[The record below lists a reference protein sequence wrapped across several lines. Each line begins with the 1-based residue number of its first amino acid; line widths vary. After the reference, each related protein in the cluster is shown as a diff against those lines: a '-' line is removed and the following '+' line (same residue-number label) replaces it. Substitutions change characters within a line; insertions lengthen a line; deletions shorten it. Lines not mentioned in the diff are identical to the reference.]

1 MSGTDSC
8 PASSSL
14 GRVSDSS
21 AMSSLGGVEGGWSH
35 HADRDTRLIGLSL
48 FVELSHSLVGFLL
61 VEFSF
66 TEFFEFLIVEFLFVE
81 FLIVEFSFVD
91 SKHLELICNSKL

>member
-14 GRVSDSS
+14 GRASDSS

-35 HADRDTRLIGLSL
+35 HADRDTRLIGRSTFCRVFACRIFACRV
-48 FVELSHSLVGFLL
+48 FVYRVFR
-61 VEFSF
+61 VFDCR
-66 TEFFEFLIVEFLFVE
+66 VFVCRV
-81 FLIVEFSFVD
+81 FDCLVD

>member
-14 GRVSDSS
+14 GRASDSS

-48 FVELSHSLVGFLL
+48 FVELSLVGFLL

-66 TEFFEFLIVEFLFVE
+66 TEFFEFLTVEFLFVE

-91 SKHLELICNSKL
+91 SKNLELICNSKL